1 MGVLIATSDPLDQYI
16 IRNPEFFTAA
26 LPERGCIDPD
36 QLLIL
41 MDHIRC
47 AAFELAF
54 HDDERFGSEPL
65 AEMLGY
71 LESQG
76 VLHHEGQRWHWMAD
90 SYPASSVSLRSVA
103 DGNFVVV
110 DVTGGKQDIIAEVDY
125 SSAALTLY
133 EGAIYLI
140 QANPWQVEKL
150 DWKAQGLRHPHAGR
164 LLHRCDRLHQTQDT
178 GLL

>member
-1 MGVLIATSDPLDQYI
+1 M
-16 IRNPEFFTAA
+16 
-26 LPERGCIDPD
+26 
-36 QLLIL
+36 
-41 MDHIRC
+41 
-47 AAFELAF
+47 
-54 HDDERFGSEPL
+54 
-65 AEMLGY
+65 
-71 LESQG
+71 
-76 VLHHEGQRWHWMAD
+76 
-90 SYPASSVSLRSVA
+90 A

-150 DWKAQGLRHPHAGR
+150 DWEGRKAFVTRTQRR